1 MSEDRATEIL
11 KNAILLEKRGHA
23 FYAKVAQ
30 QARGEAVKKFFNLM
44 AEEEVNHVKILSE
57 QFKSYR
63 SSKKFK
69 PRNDIEQAE
78 FKTATEILTKDLKR
92 QIAAADFEAAA
103 IAAAMSMEKNA
114 IQVYS
119 SRASETQDPDEK
131 ALYQWLAEWE
141 AAHLNFLS
149 QIDRELTEE
158 IWHDNR
164 FWPF

>member
-11 KNAILLEKRGHA
+11 KNAILLEKRGYA
-23 FYAKVAQ
+23 FYSKVAQ
-30 QARGEAVKKFFNLM
+30 QASGEAVKKFFDLM
-44 AEEEVNHVKILSE
+44 AEEEVNHVKILSD

-63 SSKKFK
+63 SHKKFK
-69 PRNDIEQAE
+69 PRGDIESAE
-78 FKTATEILTKDLKR
+78 FKTATDILTKDLKR
-92 QIAAADFEAAA
+92 QIAAADYEAAA

-131 ALYQWLAEWE
+131 GLYQWLAEWE
-141 AAHLNFLS
+141 AEHLKVLS
-149 QIDRELTEE
+149 KIDRELTEG
-158 IWHDNR
+158 IWHDNH